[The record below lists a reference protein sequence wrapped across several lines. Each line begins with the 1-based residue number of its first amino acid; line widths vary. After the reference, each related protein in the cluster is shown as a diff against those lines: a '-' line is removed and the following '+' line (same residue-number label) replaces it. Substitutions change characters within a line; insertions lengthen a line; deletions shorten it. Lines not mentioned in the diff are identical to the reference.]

1 LIFIHGFLF
10 AHQMIGIIYG
20 GGFSPSMLALQIL
33 TWVVPLIFL
42 TYLFG
47 VFLESTNGPRV
58 ATAVTG
64 VNCAFNVVLNI
75 MLIPRFGL
83 IGASVVTVL
92 TEALGFILLLTCI
105 LKNVV
110 KISLVNYLLKPVL
123 VTGITVAFAHFNEL
137 QSWFLAG
144 IVALFLYGAGLFVAQ
159 SPEKMSS
166 SSNRSSRA
174 NRAAGV

>member
-1 LIFIHGFLF
+1 MIFIHGFLF
-10 AHQMIGIIYG
+10 AHQMIGIMYG
-20 GGFSPSMLALQIL
+20 ASFSPSILAVQIL
-33 TWVVPLIFL
+33 IWVVPLIFL

-47 VFLESTNGPRV
+47 VFLESTNRQRV
-58 ATAVTG
+58 VTAFTG

-83 IGASVVTVL
+83 IGASVVMVL
-92 TEALGFILLLTCI
+92 TEALGFILLLTYI

-123 VTGITVAFAHFNEL
+123 VTDITVAFAYFDEL

-144 IVALFLYGAGLFVAQ
+144 IVAFFFMVRGCLW
-159 SPEKMSS
+159 
-166 SSNRSSRA
+166 
-174 NRAAGV
+174 